1 MDSLITQVL
10 SHSSLLPFRIIYHKD
25 PHVDTKA
32 VDSPYVDTKA
42 VDSPYVDT
50 KDVDSPYVDT
60 KDVDSPY
67 VDTKAVDSYFTYY
80 PHQEV
85 STQMSIELA
94 NLPVHEIMPILLPL
108 LRISFHP

>member
-25 PHVDTKA
+25 P
-32 VDSPYVDTKA
+32 YVDTKA
-42 VDSPYVDT
+42 A
-50 KDVDSPYVDT
+50 
-60 KDVDSPY
+60 SPY

>member
-25 PHVDTKA
+25 PH
-32 VDSPYVDTKA
+32 VDTKA